1 MNNSSPDASI
11 DKPNDVLDKE
21 TFAWIKSW
29 SNNKIKQWQ
38 NVDTDI
44 SKFEELKRITTT
56 NHIEVRLQMK
66 VEISNVYGN
75 NRIYWKL
82 KMIFW
87 NTDGITHPM
96 TVFINYL

>member
-1 MNNSSPDASI
+1 MPSLTEATANTNGADDPVVNHVASVMNNSSPDSSI

-44 SKFEELKRITTT
+44 SKFKEL
-56 NHIEVRLQMK
+56 N
-66 VEISNVYGN
+66 
-75 NRIYWKL
+75 
-82 KMIFW
+82 
-87 NTDGITHPM
+87 P
-96 TVFINYL
+96 

>member
-1 MNNSSPDASI
+1 MMS
-11 DKPNDVLDKE
+11 
-21 TFAWIKSW
+21 FAWIKSW
-29 SNNKIKQWQ
+29 SNKEIKQWQ

-44 SKFEELKRITTT
+44 SKFRELKRITTT

-82 KMIFW
+82 KMIF
-87 NTDGITHPM
+87 
-96 TVFINYL
+96 